1 MLPNFYQIS
10 EESFKKSLNYFDI
23 TNNKIKYSH
32 QILVQFKDY
41 TNEYCSKLAQL
52 IKDKKNIMDDY
63 IIIDTNDIQNCSKDK
78 NNNKQ
83 KDNFEENFN
92 APIENIA
99 EGIQNFFEF
108 FTKYL
113 TDFMK
118 NFEIQINGIEQYIT
132 ITKNE
137 VDAIQKNYEK
147 QKDMFKSKFEEY
159 KDINIKLKNNYT
171 EGEQKL
177 IEFCYERRLDG
188 VVYDNNYQIS
198 FNDLVKEQNNLIEKY
213 NSLGNYEKIFI
224 DCTKEKM
231 KQTQD
236 YSFTLFI
243 KYQNLL
249 KTIYDLF
256 NTLLLSPMNKLI
268 EEKLKIL
275 EKENLEKN
283 FKNNIELFLNN
294 YSININDENTKLD
307 LDKYNISC
315 ILNHNTKIEKNIEEN
330 KINNTKTNKKEK
342 SQDNK
347 NANNNNLNI
356 INITLTDKEVFFIAK
371 NMYLEYQFI
380 NKDDYDL
387 NIEEKKLELKNIFEK
402 IVNFPNKDNKENEEK
417 KDENNHIEE
426 NKEITQEEIDD
437 LCAKMSD
444 EDYRKGLLLMINNF
458 RAKGKLELSEKTF
471 NYFIRIFSE
480 ICKQLLLQKEKK
492 VENNK
497 NIKDNACSRLI
508 MILSQTFY
516 KIKNNEK
523 YYLCDELKKEK
534 IFQLP
539 EYWQELIREMIIK
552 ESKNVLGSQK
562 KINQNVNEKR
572 LIQIKDNIYFSQT
585 VPFIGNMI
593 YFGIG
598 VEEIKKIISLIVEE
612 FKIPE
617 ETTKKIEEYINK
629 QIEN

>member
-1 MLPNFYQIS
+1 
-10 EESFKKSLNYFDI
+10 
-23 TNNKIKYSH
+23 
-32 QILVQFKDY
+32 
-41 TNEYCSKLAQL
+41 
-52 IKDKKNIMDDY
+52 
-63 IIIDTNDIQNCSKDK
+63 
-78 NNNKQ
+78 
-83 KDNFEENFN
+83 
-92 APIENIA
+92 
-99 EGIQNFFEF
+99 
-108 FTKYL
+108 
-113 TDFMK
+113 
-118 NFEIQINGIEQYIT
+118 
-132 ITKNE
+132 
-137 VDAIQKNYEK
+137 
-147 QKDMFKSKFEEY
+147 
-159 KDINIKLKNNYT
+159 
-171 EGEQKL
+171 
-177 IEFCYERRLDG
+177 
-188 VVYDNNYQIS
+188 
-198 FNDLVKEQNNLIEKY
+198 
-213 NSLGNYEKIFI
+213 
-224 DCTKEKM
+224 
-231 KQTQD
+231 
-236 YSFTLFI
+236 
-243 KYQNLL
+243 
-249 KTIYDLF
+249 
-256 NTLLLSPMNKLI
+256 MNKLI

-294 YSININDENTKLD
+294 YTNNINDENTKLD

-402 IVNFPNKDNKENEEK
+402 IVNFPNKVNKENEEK

-480 ICKQLLLQKEKK
+480 ICKQLLLQQEKK

-516 KIKNNEK
+516 KMKNNEK

-562 KINQNVNEKR
+562 KIKQNVNEKR

-612 FKIPE
+612 FNIPE
-617 ETTKKIEEYINK
+617 ETKKKIEEYINK
-629 QIEN
+629 QIED